1 MEQIQL
7 RELFDM
13 NIWLYRIR
21 ILLVAV
27 PPIISIVDVDAGS
40 YAIYMIF
47 VLLALLLIKAGSSF
61 PKAVHLLL
69 LAELF
74 GFAWFS
80 YTYGGVLFLLLFSTL
95 IATFRS
101 RPTPMMCLLWA
112 AIGLASL
119 LSSLHGRD
127 NEIIFAV
134 AVLWVT
140 TAAIL
145 YSSNEFEEK
154 RHQIEDL
161 YEALAASHVELD
173 AAKRRMQDY
182 ASQVEHNAQIEERNR
197 IAKDIHDDLGHRLIR
212 VKMMSEAALHLFD
225 ADTNRAK
232 DTLTQIRDQ
241 LQDSMELMR
250 RTVRRLAADG
260 EKDARRY
267 ALDRLVEESAE
278 ALGIA
283 VSFQVIG
290 NPRPLYPSMELILFK
305 NAQEAITNAVRH
317 GKATAVNVDLNFLET
332 SVALTI
338 ANDGSLPS
346 QPIEAGLGMKG
357 MKERIALIGG
367 RLEWENE
374 GRFSVTTTLPLL
386 GGER

>member
-1 MEQIQL
+1 MKQIQL
-7 RELFDM
+7 RELFYM
-13 NIWLYRIR
+13 NILLYRIR
-21 ILLVAV
+21 ILLVAI
-27 PPIISIVDVDAGS
+27 PPIISIVNVNAGS
-40 YAIYMIF
+40 YAFYTAY
-47 VLLALLLIKAGSSF
+47 VLLALLLIKAASQF
-61 PKAVHLLL
+61 PKAGNLLL
-69 LAELF
+69 LAELI

-80 YTYGGVLFLLLFSTL
+80 YSYGGVLFLLLFSTL

-101 RPTPMMCLLWA
+101 RPAPLMCVFWA
-112 AIGLASL
+112 AIGLMAL
-119 LSSLHGRD
+119 LSGLHGRD

-145 YSSNEFEEK
+145 YASNEFEEK

-161 YEALAASHVELD
+161 YEALAASHAELD
-173 AAKRRMQDY
+173 AARRRMQDY
-182 ASQVEHNAQIEERNR
+182 ALQVEHNAQIEERNR

-225 ADTNRAK
+225 ADTDRAK
-232 DTLTQIRDQ
+232 GTLTQIRDQ

-267 ALDRLVEESAE
+267 ALDRLVEESAS
-278 ALGIA
+278 ALGIS

-290 NPRPLYPSMELILFK
+290 HPRPLYPSLELILFK

-317 GKATAVNVDLNFLET
+317 GKATAVTVDLDFLEA

-338 ANDGSLPS
+338 ANNGSLPS
-346 QPIEAGLGMKG
+346 GPIEAGLGMKG

-367 RLEWENE
+367 KLEWQNA
-374 GRFSVTTTLPLL
+374 GRFTVTTTLPLL
-386 GGER
+386 GG

>member
-1 MEQIQL
+1 
-7 RELFDM
+7 M
-13 NIWLYRIR
+13 NIMLYRIR
-21 ILLVAV
+21 ALLVAV
-27 PPIISIVDVDAGS
+27 PSIISIVNVNAGS
-40 YAIYMIF
+40 YAIYTTC
-47 VLLALLLIKAGSSF
+47 VLLALLLIKAGSLI
-61 PKAVHLLL
+61 PKHSNLFL
-69 LAELF
+69 LAELI

-80 YTYGGVLFLLLFSTL
+80 YTYGGVLFLYLFSTL
-95 IATFRS
+95 LATFRS
-101 RPTPMMCLLWA
+101 RPAPMVCLLWSS
-112 AIGLASL
+112 IGLAAL
-119 LSSLHGRD
+119 LSGLHGRE

-134 AVLWVT
+134 AVLWAT

-145 YSSNEFEEK
+145 YASNEFEDK

-173 AAKRRMQDY
+173 AARRRMQDY
-182 ASQVEHNAQIEERNR
+182 ASQVEYNAQIEERNR

-225 ADTNRAK
+225 ADASKARRTVE
-232 DTLTQIRDQ
+232 QIRDQ

-250 RTVRRLAADG
+250 RTVRKLAADG

-267 ALDRLVEESAE
+267 ALDRLVEESAA
-278 ALGIA
+278 ALGIT
-283 VSFQVIG
+283 VSFRVTG

-317 GKATAVNVDLNFLET
+317 GKATAVTVDLEFLAA

-338 ANDGSLPS
+338 ANNGSLPS
-346 QPIEAGLGMKG
+346 EPLEAGLGIKG

-367 RLEWENE
+367 RLEWQKSD
-374 GRFSVTTTLPLL
+374 RFSVTTTLPLL
-386 GGER
+386 GG